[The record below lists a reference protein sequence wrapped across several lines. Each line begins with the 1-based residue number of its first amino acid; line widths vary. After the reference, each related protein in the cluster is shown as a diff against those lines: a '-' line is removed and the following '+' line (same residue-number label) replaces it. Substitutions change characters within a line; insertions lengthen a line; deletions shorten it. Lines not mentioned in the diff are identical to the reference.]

1 MSEETEKN
9 KEPLSRRDFLR
20 RAGKEAVDTGTKL
33 VPGGNLARQALGM
46 QTTSS
51 LPWWNLLAKWRQKRA
66 DEDRKTNE
74 ESKTKEQDTGTDNG

>member
-46 QTTSS
+46 QTTSA
-51 LPWWNLLAKWRQKRA
+51 LPWWNVMAKWRQKRT
-66 DEDRKTNE
+66 DEE
-74 ESKTKEQDTGTDNG
+74 TKEQDTGTDNG

>member
-1 MSEETEKN
+1 MSDEQDKP

-46 QTTSS
+46 GATASTI
-51 LPWWNLLAKWRQKRA
+51 PWWNVMAKWRNRNA
-66 DEDRKTNE
+66 D
-74 ESKTKEQDTGTDNG
+74 SKETINTEEQDTGTDNG